1 MAILPEQPAI
11 MALPF
16 ATNGDKATIPS
27 SPVFGRASLS
37 DGFPIETGL
46 DLSEGGVP
54 PDRLDFNGILHLLS
68 QFAYW
73 VQSGGVPTW
82 NNTLDYVPP
91 ARVAGSDGKFYKCVA
106 QSGPTIEDIG
116 PKDPTVEGNT
126 DYWILDDPG
135 SGPNPDVST
144 IVGEIKFLP
153 FRPEHLPTG
162 WYFANGTKYEVTSK
176 QGEVLNAFPTQF
188 KTDWD
193 ITITDE
199 VGVAKINVPNMFAT
213 DNTGA
218 MLIPCNGTGLE
229 VGQVQEDA
237 GRNFTGGMNLYNG
250 VGFLATATGIFGGGG
265 AVAYCFSYNASGNI
279 ANTLLIEA
287 SRAWGSHIA
296 NRFKVYGRGA
306 TPAIYLGV

>member
-91 ARVAGSDGKFYKCVA
+91 ARVTGSDGKFYKCVT

-116 PKDPTVEGNT
+116 PKDPTIEGNT
-126 DYWILDDPG
+126 DYWILDDPEV
-135 SGPNPDVST
+135 GPPPSSA
-144 IVGEIKFLP
+144 IVGEIKALP

-199 VGVAKINVPNMFAT
+199 AGVAKINVPNMFAA

-229 VGQVQEDA
+229 VGQVQEDT
-237 GRNFTGGMNLYNG
+237 GRNVTGQFNIYNG
-250 VGFLATATGIFGGGG
+250 VGFSGG
-265 AVAYCFSYNASGNI
+265 ANGSMYFAGSVPYCFSYNASGHLG
-279 ANTLLIEA
+279 NTLLIDA
-287 SRAWGSHIA
+287 SRVWGSHTGT
-296 NRFKVYGRGA
+296 RFKVYGRGA

>member
-16 ATNGDKATIPS
+16 AINRDKATIPS

-126 DYWILDDPG
+126 DYWILETPVVDLIQMSVLSSERLNFYLLDQNIYQQDG
-135 SGPNPDVST
+135 ILQMGQNMKLLQNK
-144 IVGEIKFLP
+144 EKCLMP
-153 FRPEHLPTG
+153 FPHSLR
-162 WYFANGTKYEVTSK
+162 
-176 QGEVLNAFPTQF
+176 Q
-188 KTDWD
+188 
-193 ITITDE
+193 I
-199 VGVAKINVPNMFAT
+199 
-213 DNTGA
+213 
-218 MLIPCNGTGLE
+218 
-229 VGQVQEDA
+229 
-237 GRNFTGGMNLYNG
+237 
-250 VGFLATATGIFGGGG
+250 GI
-265 AVAYCFSYNASGNI
+265 S
-279 ANTLLIEA
+279 L
-287 SRAWGSHIA
+287 
-296 NRFKVYGRGA
+296 
-306 TPAIYLGV
+306 